1 MSWVQY
7 VHLEE
12 KNVIFISSDEN
23 IALDPNTNV
32 LYQKIGSRVVYKRLF
47 QQLISYQAVVLQ
59 IFSLVFF
66 TTAVVAAITAYYKS
80 LLEYCYHIL
89 IQVNNTDLVTNY

>member
-32 LYQKIGSRVVYKRLF
+32 LYQKNR
-47 QQLISYQAVVLQ
+47 
-59 IFSLVFF
+59 
-66 TTAVVAAITAYYKS
+66 
-80 LLEYCYHIL
+80 E
-89 IQVNNTDLVTNY
+89 